1 MSVTETPT
9 PTQTTTVTPF
19 LEYKFLD
26 VPISEIISIIIIAV
40 VAIALERTITRY
52 LTRLSKKVGVEPN
65 TANNLALFT
74 RIMILI
80 FAVAA
85 LTRVVGYDSTW
96 IVSISAI
103 GAAAVGFASQK
114 TIGNFIAGI
123 FLLAAKPFKVGD
135 YVKVGTVE
143 GIVQEINL
151 NYTIILT
158 AANNTVSISNLQLLD
173 RDVVNY
179 GYENGKNNIDY
190 CYTFELGFD
199 HSIPVDVLNKIFD
212 DISDRY
218 SRILPKKPQYA
229 LMRSTFTE
237 RVYMIYLYVDKPQ
250 DIFTLRPRVSDEI
263 FQRWDQER
271 AKLKNN

>member
-1 MSVTETPT
+1 MSAATSTPT
-9 PTQTTTVTPF
+9 ATPNSPGYNF
-19 LEYKFLD
+19 LGI
-26 VPISEIISIIIIAV
+26 PISEIILIIIIVIIAV
-40 VAIALERTITRY
+40 SIERAITSY
-52 LTRLSKKVGVEPN
+52 LSRLTKKAGIEPN

-74 RIMILI
+74 RILILI

-85 LTRVVGYDSTW
+85 LTRVIGYDSTW
-96 IVSISAI
+96 IVSVSAV

-123 FLLAAKPFKVGD
+123 FLLAARPFKVGD

-143 GIVQEINL
+143 GLVREINL

-158 AANNTVSISNLQLLD
+158 AANNTVSISNLQLLE

-179 GYENGKNNIDY
+179 VYETKKGYSVY
-190 CYTFELGFD
+190 CYTFELAFD
-199 HSIPVDVLNKIFD
+199 LSVPIETLNHIFD
-212 DISDRY
+212 DICEKY
-218 SRILPKKPQYA
+218 SRIIPKKPHYA
-229 LMRSTFTE
+229 LSRTSFTE
-237 RVYMIYLYVDKPQ
+237 RVYMIYLYVDKPE

-263 FQRWDQER
+263 FQCWDQER